1 MSINTLLSKLK
12 FLESQISNHLAL
24 IKESIEDVESLKKTI
39 VGETI
44 VGEGESL
51 KKNIVGEEDL
61 ELPSDEGISQEFKHS
76 SDEWEIR
83 QALEE
88 GAKWMREQIVKNPG
102 FRGFATRQIDSLAK
116 QVLKQ
121 ENSKAQNAWDEFMQ
135 VYEGGEKGSATRQ
148 IFDSLLLTPKFYE
161 RFVQHFLV
169 PEFEQYTEGG
179 KAMANQS
186 DSEFTYHR
194 PHQPSEQKIY
204 FICAQPNTIYYAW
217 QLEVMLRNF
226 NEMGILDNP
235 KYEVHIVTNL
245 VPRPNL
251 NQVYQIGEVE
261 VIAGI
266 SNSHTNLRTFYYNDT
281 RATKHYPS
289 SIRPNLLKQHFAK
302 HPEIKTFFYHDC
314 DMIFT
319 KNDLD
324 FTPFLQDD
332 ICYGSD
338 VRFYIGHDYIA
349 SKEHN
354 VLEYMCQ
361 IAQIPLRV
369 VRDNE
374 HNCIGAQY
382 LIKNVSADFWEE
394 VEKISEE
401 LFQKITI
408 RNNYIKAN
416 YPKSY
421 IIYND
426 SDENWDVWNAKE
438 KKWEH
443 NLTKEVAENR
453 AKQLSNYHEL
463 QIFAADMWAVLW
475 CLWKL
480 GKKTVPHKFFDFA
493 WATDTI
499 ERYNECNI
507 YHNAGVTESGH
518 GLFFKGE
525 FQDKVPDKNLR
536 INPHSACSPYY
547 ELVKQIMIVK

>member
-1 MSINTLLSKLK
+1 MSINKILSRLK
-12 FLESQISNHLAL
+12 ALESE
-24 IKESIEDVESLKKTI
+24 IKETISEVESLK
-39 VGETI
+39 ETI
-44 VGEGESL
+44 
-51 KKNIVGEEDL
+51 IGEE
-61 ELPSDEGISQEFKHS
+61 SDSDDFIKNFEPPLSGEISGSATKQNDFVVPKVLFT
-76 SDEWEIR
+76 DF
-83 QALEE
+83 
-88 GAKWMREQIVKNPG
+88 EQYI
-102 FRGFATRQIDSLAK
+102 
-116 QVLKQ
+116 
-121 ENSKAQNAWDEFMQ
+121 
-135 VYEGGEKGSATRQ
+135 EGGES
-148 IFDSLLLTPKFYE
+148 
-161 RFVQHFLV
+161 
-169 PEFEQYTEGG
+169 
-179 KAMANQS
+179 MAIQA

-194 PHQPSEQKIY
+194 PNEKLY
-204 FICAQPNTIYYAW
+204 FICAQPNTKYYAW

-235 KYEVHIVTNL
+235 KYEVHIVTNIPYGDNFL
-245 VPRPNL
+245 IDCDFYKL
-251 NQVYQIGEVE
+251 MQVEK
-261 VIAGI
+261 
-266 SNSHTNLRTFYYNDT
+266 SHTNLKSYYYADT

-319 KNDLD
+319 KKDLD
-324 FTPFLQDD
+324 FTPFLKDD

-338 VRFYIGHDYIA
+338 VRSYIGHDYIA
-349 SKEHN
+349 SKENN

-361 IAQIPLRV
+361 IAQIPLKV
-369 VRDNE
+369 VRENE

-401 LFQKITI
+401 LFLKITQ
-408 RNNYIKAN
+408 RNNHIKAN

-421 IIYND
+421 IQESDSLGLWRVYNG
-426 SDENWDVWNAKE
+426 KE
-438 KKWEH
+438 KKFE
-443 NLTKEVAENR
+443 NDYYPREIAEQR
-453 AKQLSNYHEL
+453 AKELSNYHEL

-480 GKKTVPHKFFDFA
+480 GKQTVPHKFFDFA

-499 ERYNECNI
+499 ERYHECNI

-525 FQDKVPDKNLR
+525 FQDKIPDKNLR
-536 INPHSACSPYY
+536 VNPQSACYPYY

>member
-1 MSINTLLSKLK
+1 MSINKLLSKLK
-12 FLESQISNHLAL
+12 FLESQVANHLAL

-39 VGETI
+39 IGETI

-61 ELPSDEGISQEFKHS
+61 D
-76 SDEWEIR
+76 
-83 QALEE
+83 
-88 GAKWMREQIVKNPG
+88 PG
-102 FRGFATRQIDSLAK
+102 FR
-116 QVLKQ
+116 
-121 ENSKAQNAWDEFMQ
+121 
-135 VYEGGEKGSATRQ
+135 GSATRQ
-148 IFDSLLLTPKFYE
+148 LGSYLREYVDKGI
-161 RFVQHFLV
+161 
-169 PEFEQYTEGG
+169 EQL
-179 KAMANQS
+179 
-186 DSEFTYHR
+186 
-194 PHQPSEQKIY
+194 SEQKLY
-204 FICAQPNTIYYAW
+204 FICAQPNTKYYAW

-235 KYEVHIVTNL
+235 KYEVHVVTNL

-281 RATKHYPS
+281 RATRHYPS

-319 KNDLD
+319 KKDLD

-401 LFQKITI
+401 LFQKITT
-408 RNNYIKAN
+408 RNNYIKSQN
-416 YPKSY
+416 P
-421 IIYND
+421 
-426 SDENWDVWNAKE
+426 
-438 KKWEH
+438 
-443 NLTKEVAENR
+443 
-453 AKQLSNYHEL
+453 QYHEL

-536 INPHSACSPYY
+536 INPLSACSPYY

>member
-1 MSINTLLSKLK
+1 MSINKLLSRLK
-12 FLESQISNHLAL
+12 GLESE
-24 IKESIEDVESLKKTI
+24 IKEAISEVESLKKAI
-39 VGETI
+39 VGEHEEI
-44 VGEGESL
+44 IHKEYERRFIESIMQDE
-51 KKNIVGEEDL
+51 KKNVGL
-61 ELPSDEGISQEFKHS
+61 DEK
-76 SDEWEIR
+76 
-83 QALEE
+83 
-88 GAKWMREQIVKNPG
+88 AKME
-102 FRGFATRQIDSLAK
+102 
-116 QVLKQ
+116 
-121 ENSKAQNAWDEFMQ
+121 
-135 VYEGGEKGSATRQ
+135 GSATRQ
-148 IFDSLLLTPKFYE
+148 SYTWYEKVASEEEAGKEFSATRQIDSLLLTPKFYE
-161 RFVQHFLV
+161 RFVQHF
-169 PEFEQYTEGG
+169 TEGLAEVG
-179 KAMANQS
+179 EENQA
-186 DSEFTYHR
+186 DSVYHR
-194 PHQPSEQKIY
+194 QNEKLY
-204 FICAQPNTIYYAW
+204 FICAQPNTKYYAW

-235 KYEVHIVTNL
+235 KYEVHIVSIGGTVSSVNL
-245 VPRPNL
+245 SFSVLPL
-251 NQVYQIGEVE
+251 S
-261 VIAGI
+261 IAD
-266 SNSHTNLRTFYYNDT
+266 SHTNLSFHYYLDT

-338 VRFYIGHDYIA
+338 VRFYISHDYIA

-401 LFQKITI
+401 LFLKITQ
-408 RNNYIKAN
+408 RNNYIKAQN
-416 YPKSY
+416 P
-421 IIYND
+421 
-426 SDENWDVWNAKE
+426 
-438 KKWEH
+438 
-443 NLTKEVAENR
+443 
-453 AKQLSNYHEL
+453 QYHEL

-480 GKKTVPHKFFDFA
+480 GKKTIPHKFFDFA

-536 INPHSACSPYY
+536 INPLSACSPYY

>member
-1 MSINTLLSKLK
+1 MSINKLLSRLK
-12 FLESQISNHLAL
+12 GLESE
-24 IKESIEDVESLKKTI
+24 IKEAISEVESLKKTI
-39 VGETI
+39 IGETI
-44 VGEGESL
+44 VGEDESL
-51 KKNIVGEEDL
+51 KKNIFGEDDL
-61 ELPSDEGISQEFKHS
+61 
-76 SDEWEIR
+76 
-83 QALEE
+83 
-88 GAKWMREQIVKNPG
+88 PG
-102 FRGFATRQIDSLAK
+102 FRGSATRQIDSL
-116 QVLKQ
+116 
-121 ENSKAQNAWDEFMQ
+121 
-135 VYEGGEKGSATRQ
+135 
-148 IFDSLLLTPKFYE
+148 LLTSKFYE
-161 RFVQHFLV
+161 RFVQHFTEGLET
-169 PEFEQYTEGG
+169 EFEQYTEGG

-194 PHQPSEQKIY
+194 PQPSEQKIY
-204 FICAQPNTIYYAW
+204 FICAQPNTKYYAW

-235 KYEVHIVTNL
+235 KYEVHIVS
-245 VPRPNL
+245 
-251 NQVYQIGEVE
+251 
-261 VIAGI
+261 IAGMLSSVSDLSSVAI
-266 SNSHTNLRTFYYNDT
+266 SHTNLSFHYYHDT

-289 SIRPNLLKQHFAK
+289 SIRPNLLKQHFAA

-349 SKEHN
+349 GKEHN

-421 IIYND
+421 ITDNG
-426 SDENWDVWNAKE
+426 SDENWENWDVWNAKE

-443 NLTKEVAENR
+443 NLSKEVAENR
-453 AKQLSNYHEL
+453 ARQLSNYHEL

-536 INPHSACSPYY
+536 INPLSACSPYY

>member
-1 MSINTLLSKLK
+1 MSINKLLSRLK
-12 FLESQISNHLAL
+12 GLESE
-24 IKESIEDVESLKKTI
+24 IKEAISEVESLKKAI
-39 VGETI
+39 VGEH
-44 VGEGESL
+44 
-51 KKNIVGEEDL
+51 EEIIHK
-61 ELPSDEGISQEFKHS
+61 E
-76 SDEWEIR
+76 
-83 QALEE
+83 
-88 GAKWMREQIVKNPG
+88 
-102 FRGFATRQIDSLAK
+102 
-116 QVLKQ
+116 
-121 ENSKAQNAWDEFMQ
+121 
-135 VYEGGEKGSATRQ
+135 
-148 IFDSLLLTPKFYE
+148 YE
-161 RFVQHFLV
+161 RFIESIMQDEKKTEMEVSARQSYTWYEKEAGE
-169 PEFEQYTEGG
+169 EF
-179 KAMANQS
+179 ANQA
-186 DSEFTYHR
+186 DSVFTYHR
-194 PHQPSEQKIY
+194 QNEKLY
-204 FICAQPNTIYYAW
+204 FICAQPNTKYYAW

-235 KYEVHIVTNL
+235 KYEVHILSTRTDYTTDYPIDVL
-245 VPRPNL
+245 LSVC
-251 NQVYQIGEVE
+251 E
-261 VIAGI
+261 
-266 SNSHTNLRTFYYNDT
+266 SHTNLFFYYYEDT
-281 RATKHYPS
+281 RVTKHYPS
-289 SIRPNLLKQHFAK
+289 SIRPNLLKQHFE
-302 HPEIKTFFYHDC
+302 HHREIKTFFYHDC

-319 KNDLD
+319 KKDLD
-324 FTPFLQDD
+324 FTSFLQDD

-354 VLEYMCQ
+354 VLEYMCN

-401 LFQKITI
+401 LFLKITQ
-408 RNNYIKAN
+408 RNNYIKAQN
-416 YPKSY
+416 P
-421 IIYND
+421 
-426 SDENWDVWNAKE
+426 
-438 KKWEH
+438 
-443 NLTKEVAENR
+443 
-453 AKQLSNYHEL
+453 QYHEL

>member
-1 MSINTLLSKLK
+1 MSINKLLSRLK
-12 FLESQISNHLAL
+12 GLESE
-24 IKESIEDVESLKKTI
+24 IKEAISEVESLKKTI
-39 VGETI
+39 VGEDDF
-44 VGEGESL
+44 L
-51 KKNIVGEEDL
+51 KGT
-61 ELPSDEGISQEFKHS
+61 
-76 SDEWEIR
+76 EWEGHSI
-83 QALEE
+83 LFT
-88 GAKWMREQIVKNPG
+88 G
-102 FRGFATRQIDSLAK
+102 
-116 QVLKQ
+116 
-121 ENSKAQNAWDEFMQ
+121 
-135 VYEGGEKGSATRQ
+135 GSATRQ
-148 IFDSLLLTPKFYE
+148 TNDDISTFLSNSPSKKGNVGLEITDPSNGNKYDIETDTWYE
-161 RFVQHFLV
+161 KVAS
-169 PEFEQYTEGG
+169 EQES
-179 KAMANQS
+179 QL
-186 DSEFTYHR
+186 
-194 PHQPSEQKIY
+194 SEQKLY
-204 FICAQPNTIYYAW
+204 FICAQPNTKYYAW

-226 NEMGILDNP
+226 NEMGILSNP
-235 KYEVHIVTNL
+235 KYEVHIVTTPKPISDITDL
-245 VPRPNL
+245 SK
-251 NQVYQIGEVE
+251 
-261 VIAGI
+261 IAD
-266 SNSHTNLRTFYYNDT
+266 SHTNLTFCYYLDT

-319 KNDLD
+319 KKNLD

-354 VLEYMCQ
+354 VLEYMCN

-401 LFQKITI
+401 LFQKITT
-408 RNNYIKAN
+408 RNNYIKAQN
-416 YPKSY
+416 P
-421 IIYND
+421 
-426 SDENWDVWNAKE
+426 
-438 KKWEH
+438 
-443 NLTKEVAENR
+443 
-453 AKQLSNYHEL
+453 QYHEL

-525 FQDKVPDKNLR
+525 FQEKVPDKNLR

>member
-1 MSINTLLSKLK
+1 MSINKLLLRLK
-12 FLESQISNHLAL
+12 GLESE
-24 IKESIEDVESLKKTI
+24 IKEAISEVESLKKAI
-39 VGETI
+39 VGEDDF
-44 VGEGESL
+44 L
-51 KKNIVGEEDL
+51 KGT
-61 ELPSDEGISQEFKHS
+61 
-76 SDEWEIR
+76 EWEGHSI
-83 QALEE
+83 LFT
-88 GAKWMREQIVKNPG
+88 G
-102 FRGFATRQIDSLAK
+102 
-116 QVLKQ
+116 
-121 ENSKAQNAWDEFMQ
+121 
-135 VYEGGEKGSATRQ
+135 GSATRQ
-148 IFDSLLLTPKFYE
+148 TNDDIST
-161 RFVQHFLV
+161 FLSNSPSKKGNV
-169 PEFEQYTEGG
+169 GLEITDPNNGNKYDIETDTWKAGEEF
-179 KAMANQS
+179 ASQS
-186 DSEFTYHR
+186 DSATIGEIDAITLQTR
-194 PHQPSEQKIY
+194 INEREREQSSDLDQKIY

-235 KYEVHIVTNL
+235 KYEVHIVTNIPYGL
-245 VPRPNL
+245 VESEFYKL
-251 NQVYQIGEVE
+251 SKVE
-261 VIAGI
+261 H
-266 SNSHTNLRTFYYNDT
+266 SHTNLQFYYYADK

-319 KNDLD
+319 NKDLD

-354 VLEYMCQ
+354 VLEYMCN

-421 IIYND
+421 ASGEND
-426 SDENWDVWNAKE
+426 KGMWDVYNAKD
-438 KKWEH
+438 KIWEYDF
-443 NLTKEVAENR
+443 TREVAENR

>member
-1 MSINTLLSKLK
+1 
-12 FLESQISNHLAL
+12 
-24 IKESIEDVESLKKTI
+24 
-39 VGETI
+39 
-44 VGEGESL
+44 
-51 KKNIVGEEDL
+51 
-61 ELPSDEGISQEFKHS
+61 
-76 SDEWEIR
+76 
-83 QALEE
+83 
-88 GAKWMREQIVKNPG
+88 
-102 FRGFATRQIDSLAK
+102 
-116 QVLKQ
+116 
-121 ENSKAQNAWDEFMQ
+121 
-135 VYEGGEKGSATRQ
+135 
-148 IFDSLLLTPKFYE
+148 
-161 RFVQHFLV
+161 
-169 PEFEQYTEGG
+169 
-179 KAMANQS
+179 
-186 DSEFTYHR
+186 
-194 PHQPSEQKIY
+194 
-204 FICAQPNTIYYAW
+204 
-217 QLEVMLRNF
+217 
-226 NEMGILDNP
+226 MGILDNP
-235 KYEVHIVTNL
+235 KYEVHIVTSYGF
-245 VPRPNL
+245 VSE
-251 NQVYQIGEVE
+251 ISS
-261 VIAGI
+261 IAD
-266 SNSHTNLRTFYYNDT
+266 SHTNLSFHYYLDT

-289 SIRPNLLKQHFAK
+289 SIRPNLLKQHFAV

-319 KNDLD
+319 KKDLD

-349 SKEHN
+349 SKEYN

-374 HNCIGAQY
+374 HSCIGAQY
-382 LIKNVSADFWEE
+382 LVKNVSADFWEE

-401 LFQKITI
+401 LFLKITQ
-408 RNNYIKAN
+408 RNNHIKAN
-416 YPKSY
+416 YPKSS
-421 IIYND
+421 IIESD
-426 SDENWDVWNAKE
+426 SAGLWNVWNAKE
-438 KKWEH
+438 KKWDG
-443 NLTKEVAENR
+443 NLLPKEVAENR

>member
-1 MSINTLLSKLK
+1 MSINKLLSRLK
-12 FLESQISNHLAL
+12 GLESE
-24 IKESIEDVESLKKTI
+24 IKEAISEVESLKKTI
-39 VGETI
+39 VGEDDF
-44 VGEGESL
+44 L
-51 KKNIVGEEDL
+51 KGT
-61 ELPSDEGISQEFKHS
+61 
-76 SDEWEIR
+76 EWEGHSI
-83 QALEE
+83 LFT
-88 GAKWMREQIVKNPG
+88 GG
-102 FRGFATRQIDSLAK
+102 SATRQTNDDISTFLSNSPSKKGNVGLEITDPNNGNKYDIETDTWHEKVASEQEAYDEKGRLAK

-135 VYEGGEKGSATRQ
+135 VYERGEK
-148 IFDSLLLTPKFYE
+148 L
-161 RFVQHFLV
+161 
-169 PEFEQYTEGG
+169 
-179 KAMANQS
+179 
-186 DSEFTYHR
+186 
-194 PHQPSEQKIY
+194 Y
-204 FICAQPNTIYYAW
+204 FICAQPNTKYYAW

-226 NEMGILDNP
+226 NEMGILSNP
-235 KYEVHIVTNL
+235 KYEVHIVSIGGTVSSVNL
-245 VPRPNL
+245 SFSVLPL
-251 NQVYQIGEVE
+251 S
-261 VIAGI
+261 IAD
-266 SNSHTNLRTFYYNDT
+266 SHTNLSFHYYLDT

-319 KNDLD
+319 KKDLD

-354 VLEYMCQ
+354 VLEYMCN

-408 RNNYIKAN
+408 RNNYIKAQN
-416 YPKSY
+416 P
-421 IIYND
+421 
-426 SDENWDVWNAKE
+426 
-438 KKWEH
+438 
-443 NLTKEVAENR
+443 
-453 AKQLSNYHEL
+453 QYHEL

>member
-1 MSINTLLSKLK
+1 MSINNLLAKLK
-12 FLESQISNHLAL
+12 FLESQIKEAIEEAEDIKGKAEL
-24 IKESIEDVESLKKTI
+24 IISETPTLNPYPFVGVATKQADISELEGSIVFTDGKYAPKVNPIESAVIHRSVFEDEIEE
-39 VGETI
+39 
-44 VGEGESL
+44 
-51 KKNIVGEEDL
+51 
-61 ELPSDEGISQEFKHS
+61 Q
-76 SDEWEIR
+76 R
-83 QALEE
+83 
-88 GAKWMREQIVKNPG
+88 AKQEQIH
-102 FRGFATRQIDSLAK
+102 R
-116 QVLKQ
+116 
-121 ENSKAQNAWDEFMQ
+121 
-135 VYEGGEKGSATRQ
+135 
-148 IFDSLLLTPKFYE
+148 
-161 RFVQHFLV
+161 
-169 PEFEQYTEGG
+169 
-179 KAMANQS
+179 ANQ
-186 DSEFTYHR
+186 
-194 PHQPSEQKIY
+194 KLY
-204 FICAQPNTIYYAW
+204 FICAQPNTKYYAW

-226 NEMGILDNP
+226 NEIGILSNP
-235 KYEVHIVTNL
+235 KYEVHIVTNIPYGDNLL
-245 VPRPNL
+245 VESEL
-251 NQVYQIGEVE
+251 FKLSQVEK
-261 VIAGI
+261 
-266 SNSHTNLRTFYYNDT
+266 SHTNLTFYYHPDT

-289 SIRPNLLKQHFAK
+289 SIRPNLLKQHFAA

-319 KNDLD
+319 KKYLD

-382 LIKNVSADFWEE
+382 LIKNISADFWEE

-401 LFQKITI
+401 LFLKITT
-408 RNNYIKAN
+408 RNNYIKA
-416 YPKSY
+416 
-421 IIYND
+421 
-426 SDENWDVWNAKE
+426 
-438 KKWEH
+438 
-443 NLTKEVAENR
+443 R
-453 AKQLSNYHEL
+453 QSNYHEL
-463 QIFAADMWAVLW
+463 QIFASDMWAVLW

-480 GKKTVPHKFFDFA
+480 GKQTVPHKFFDFA

-536 INPHSACSPYY
+536 VNPFSACSPYY

>member
-1 MSINTLLSKLK
+1 MSINKLLSRLK
-12 FLESQISNHLAL
+12 GLESE
-24 IKESIEDVESLKKTI
+24 IKEAISEVESLKKTI
-39 VGETI
+39 VGE
-44 VGEGESL
+44 
-51 KKNIVGEEDL
+51 
-61 ELPSDEGISQEFKHS
+61 EF
-76 SDEWEIR
+76 
-83 QALEE
+83 
-88 GAKWMREQIVKNPG
+88 
-102 FRGFATRQIDSLAK
+102 
-116 QVLKQ
+116 
-121 ENSKAQNAWDEFMQ
+121 
-135 VYEGGEKGSATRQ
+135 
-148 IFDSLLLTPKFYE
+148 
-161 RFVQHFLV
+161 
-169 PEFEQYTEGG
+169 
-179 KAMANQS
+179 ANQA
-186 DSEFTYHR
+186 DSVITYHR
-194 PHQPSEQKIY
+194 PYVSEKVKPIGSAVIHRSIFADEIEEQKLY

-226 NEMGILDNP
+226 NEMGILSNP
-235 KYEVHIVTNL
+235 KYEVHIVTSYGF
-245 VPRPNL
+245 VSE
-251 NQVYQIGEVE
+251 ISS
-261 VIAGI
+261 IAD
-266 SNSHTNLRTFYYNDT
+266 SHTNLSFHYYLDT

-289 SIRPNLLKQHFAK
+289 SIRPNLLKQHFAV

-319 KNDLD
+319 KKNLD

-349 SKEHN
+349 SKEYN
-354 VLEYMCQ
+354 VLEYMCN

-421 IIYND
+421 IQESVND
-426 SDENWDVWNAKE
+426 KEMYGNMWDVYNAKD
-438 KKWEH
+438 KIWEY
-443 NLTKEVAENR
+443 NFTKEVAENR

-463 QIFAADMWAVLW
+463 QIFCADMWAVLW

-480 GKKTVPHKFFDFA
+480 GKQTVPHKFFDFST
-493 WATDTI
+493 ATDTI

>member
-1 MSINTLLSKLK
+1 MSINKLLSRFKG
-12 FLESQISNHLAL
+12 LESE
-24 IKESIEDVESLKKTI
+24 IKEAISELESLKKTI
-39 VGETI
+39 VGEDDF
-44 VGEGESL
+44 L
-51 KKNIVGEEDL
+51 KGT
-61 ELPSDEGISQEFKHS
+61 
-76 SDEWEIR
+76 EWEGHSI
-83 QALEE
+83 LFT
-88 GAKWMREQIVKNPG
+88 G
-102 FRGFATRQIDSLAK
+102 
-116 QVLKQ
+116 
-121 ENSKAQNAWDEFMQ
+121 
-135 VYEGGEKGSATRQ
+135 GSATRQ
-148 IFDSLLLTPKFYE
+148 TNDDISTFLSNSPSKKGNVGLEITDPNNGNKYDIETDTWYE
-161 RFVQHFLV
+161 KVAESHEKAKLIGSYLREYVDKGI
-169 PEFEQYTEGG
+169 EQL
-179 KAMANQS
+179 
-186 DSEFTYHR
+186 
-194 PHQPSEQKIY
+194 SEQKLY
-204 FICAQPNTIYYAW
+204 FICAQPNTKYYAW

-226 NEMGILDNP
+226 NEMGILSNP
-235 KYEVHIVTNL
+235 KYEVHIVTTPKPISDITDL
-245 VPRPNL
+245 SK
-251 NQVYQIGEVE
+251 
-261 VIAGI
+261 IAD
-266 SNSHTNLRTFYYNDT
+266 SHTNLTFCYYLDT

-289 SIRPNLLKQHFAK
+289 SIRPNLLKQHFAA

-319 KNDLD
+319 KKDLD

-354 VLEYMCQ
+354 VLEYMCN

-408 RNNYIKAN
+408 RNNYIKAQN
-416 YPKSY
+416 P
-421 IIYND
+421 
-426 SDENWDVWNAKE
+426 
-438 KKWEH
+438 
-443 NLTKEVAENR
+443 
-453 AKQLSNYHEL
+453 QYHEL

>member
-1 MSINTLLSKLK
+1 MSINKLLSKLK
-12 FLESQISNHLAL
+12 FLESQIANHLAL
-24 IKESIEDVESLKKTI
+24 IKESIEDVESLKKII
-39 VGETI
+39 VGE
-44 VGEGESL
+44 
-51 KKNIVGEEDL
+51 
-61 ELPSDEGISQEFKHS
+61 
-76 SDEWEIR
+76 
-83 QALEE
+83 
-88 GAKWMREQIVKNPG
+88 
-102 FRGFATRQIDSLAK
+102 
-116 QVLKQ
+116 
-121 ENSKAQNAWDEFMQ
+121 
-135 VYEGGEKGSATRQ
+135 GSATRQ
-148 IFDSLLLTPKFYE
+148 SKNYTGVEYFELHDVVIGDK
-161 RFVQHFLV
+161 
-169 PEFEQYTEGG
+169 EFGQEL
-179 KAMANQS
+179 
-186 DSEFTYHR
+186 
-194 PHQPSEQKIY
+194 SEQKLY
-204 FICAQPNTIYYAW
+204 FICAQPNTKYYAW

-235 KYEVHIVTNL
+235 KYEVHIVTSYGFISTL
-245 VPRPNL
+245 PS
-251 NQVYQIGEVE
+251 
-261 VIAGI
+261 IAD
-266 SNSHTNLRTFYYNDT
+266 SHTNLSFHFYLDT
-281 RATKHYPS
+281 RVTKHYPS
-289 SIRPNLLKQHFAK
+289 SIRPNLLKQHFAA

-338 VRFYIGHDYIA
+338 VRFYISHDYIA

-382 LIKNVSADFWEE
+382 LIKDVSADFWEE

-401 LFQKITI
+401 LFLKITQ
-408 RNNYIKAN
+408 RNNYIKAQN
-416 YPKSY
+416 P
-421 IIYND
+421 
-426 SDENWDVWNAKE
+426 
-438 KKWEH
+438 
-443 NLTKEVAENR
+443 
-453 AKQLSNYHEL
+453 QYHEL

-536 INPHSACSPYY
+536 INPLSACSPYY

>member
-1 MSINTLLSKLK
+1 MSLNNLLSRLK
-12 FLESQISNHLAL
+12 ALESE
-24 IKESIEDVESLKKTI
+24 IKEAISEVESLKKTI
-39 VGETI
+39 VGEDNDF
-44 VGEGESL
+44 L
-51 KKNIVGEEDL
+51 KGT
-61 ELPSDEGISQEFKHS
+61 
-76 SDEWEIR
+76 EWEGHE
-83 QALEE
+83 LEITDPNNGNKYDIE
-88 GAKWMREQIVKNPG
+88 TDTWYEKVASEQE
-102 FRGFATRQIDSLAK
+102 TDLAK
-116 QVLKQ
+116 EILKQ

-135 VYEGGEKGSATRQ
+135 VYEK
-148 IFDSLLLTPKFYE
+148 
-161 RFVQHFLV
+161 
-169 PEFEQYTEGG
+169 
-179 KAMANQS
+179 S
-186 DSEFTYHR
+186 DSANE
-194 PHQPSEQKIY
+194 KLY
-204 FICAQPNTIYYAW
+204 FICAQPNTKYYAW

-226 NEMGILDNP
+226 NEMGILSNP
-235 KYEVHIVTNL
+235 KYEVHIVTNIPYGDNLL
-245 VPRPNL
+245 VESEL
-251 NQVYQIGEVE
+251 FKLSQVEK
-261 VIAGI
+261 
-266 SNSHTNLRTFYYNDT
+266 SHTNLTFYYHADT

-289 SIRPNLLKQHFAK
+289 SIRPNLLKQHFAA

-319 KNDLD
+319 KKDLD

-382 LIKNVSADFWEE
+382 LIKNVTPDFWEE

-401 LFQKITI
+401 LFLKITT
-408 RNNYIKAN
+408 RNKYIKAS

-421 IIYND
+421 ASGEND
-426 SDENWDVWNAKE
+426 KGMWDVYNAKD
-438 KKWEH
+438 KTWEYDF
-443 NLTKEVAENR
+443 TREVAEQR
-453 AKQLSNYHEL
+453 AAQLSNYHEL
-463 QIFAADMWAVLW
+463 QIFASDMWAVLW

-480 GKKTVPHKFFDFA
+480 GKQTVPHKFFDFA

-536 INPHSACSPYY
+536 VNPNSACSPYY

>member
-1 MSINTLLSKLK
+1 MSINKLLSKLK
-12 FLESQISNHLAL
+12 FLESQIANHLAL

-39 VGETI
+39 VGEDDF
-44 VGEGESL
+44 L
-51 KKNIVGEEDL
+51 K
-61 ELPSDEGISQEFKHS
+61 P
-76 SDEWEIR
+76 
-83 QALEE
+83 
-88 GAKWMREQIVKNPG
+88 
-102 FRGFATRQIDSLAK
+102 T
-116 QVLKQ
+116 
-121 ENSKAQNAWDEFMQ
+121 
-135 VYEGGEKGSATRQ
+135 GSATT
-148 IFDSLLLTPKFYE
+148 IGEIDAIALKE
-161 RFVQHFLV
+161 FLKPIGSAV
-169 PEFEQYTEGG
+169 THRSVFADEIEEQRIQEL
-179 KAMANQS
+179 
-186 DSEFTYHR
+186 
-194 PHQPSEQKIY
+194 SEQKIY
-204 FICAQPNTIYYAW
+204 FICAQPNTKYYAW

-226 NEMGILDNP
+226 NEMGILSNP

-245 VPRPNL
+245 VPRPN
-251 NQVYQIGEVE
+251 QYPIEVYQIGEVE
-261 VIAGI
+261 VISSGVA
-266 SNSHTNLRTFYYNDT
+266 NSHTNLRSFYYNDT

-289 SIRPNLLKQHFAK
+289 SIRPNLLKQHFAA

-319 KNDLD
+319 KKDLD

-354 VLEYMCQ
+354 VLEYMCN

-382 LIKNVSADFWEE
+382 LIKDVSADFWEE

-401 LFQKITI
+401 LFLKITQ
-408 RNNYIKAN
+408 RNNYIKAQN
-416 YPKSY
+416 P
-421 IIYND
+421 
-426 SDENWDVWNAKE
+426 
-438 KKWEH
+438 
-443 NLTKEVAENR
+443 
-453 AKQLSNYHEL
+453 QYHEL

-480 GKKTVPHKFFDFA
+480 GKQTVPHKFFDFA

-536 INPHSACSPYY
+536 INPLSACSPYY

>member
-1 MSINTLLSKLK
+1 MSINKLLSRLK
-12 FLESQISNHLAL
+12 GLESE
-24 IKESIEDVESLKKTI
+24 IKEAISEVESLKKTI
-39 VGETI
+39 VGEDDF
-44 VGEGESL
+44 L
-51 KKNIVGEEDL
+51 KGT
-61 ELPSDEGISQEFKHS
+61 
-76 SDEWEIR
+76 EWE
-83 QALEE
+83 
-88 GAKWMREQIVKNPG
+88 GHSMVFTG
-102 FRGFATRQIDSLAK
+102 GSATRHEKVASEAYDEKVS
-116 QVLKQ
+116 
-121 ENSKAQNAWDEFMQ
+121 AWDEFMQ
-135 VYEGGEKGSATRQ
+135 VYERGEK
-148 IFDSLLLTPKFYE
+148 L
-161 RFVQHFLV
+161 
-169 PEFEQYTEGG
+169 
-179 KAMANQS
+179 
-186 DSEFTYHR
+186 
-194 PHQPSEQKIY
+194 Y

-235 KYEVHIVTNL
+235 KYEVHIVTNIPYGDNFL
-245 VPRPNL
+245 VESEFYKL
-251 NQVYQIGEVE
+251 SKEH
-261 VIAGI
+261 
-266 SNSHTNLRTFYYNDT
+266 SHTNLEFYYYADK

-319 KNDLD
+319 KKDLD
-324 FTPFLQDD
+324 FIPFLQDD

-382 LIKNVSADFWEE
+382 LIKDVSADFWEE

-401 LFQKITI
+401 LFLKITQ
-408 RNNYIKAN
+408 RNNYIKAQN
-416 YPKSY
+416 P
-421 IIYND
+421 
-426 SDENWDVWNAKE
+426 
-438 KKWEH
+438 
-443 NLTKEVAENR
+443 
-453 AKQLSNYHEL
+453 QYHEL

-536 INPHSACSPYY
+536 INPLSACSPYY